1 MLKPSKRKLVFRFV
15 LVTITVLVLFVAARI
30 AFSTQELRAELQDKA
45 AIVATRVAGAAK
57 PTLWGI
63 FEKSVD
69 RRHSGDV
76 ASALLDSELLDKAV
90 TAIAVRGNFGHL
102 FMGKV
107 RMPDGSIEIYDQIA
121 HEDLVLGA
129 SVSANAPIKQGEM
142 TIGTVRVF
150 ATAPPLWESEAKA
163 LLFELAEIIVVTI
176 ILLVGLFYL
185 LEHTV
190 MAPARSMAVARQA
203 FESIGSALFVTDGA
217 GRIVDANSAYY
228 AYARLAE
235 ARDDGKA
242 ALPFDKPGTGAA
254 LNAVLRQKSLPESWE
269 EEAVFRIPGGDGEI
283 NPAPIP
289 VQLRV
294 SAVLD
299 ENRRETGYK
308 VTLIR
313 DMTRQKQ
320 EEENLQHLVEE
331 SSRLSRLAE
340 QANQA
345 KSEFLATM
353 SHELRT
359 PLNAIIGYSE
369 LLLLSKDTLSGE
381 KMADYNNSVLTSG
394 RHLLSLINDILDLS
408 KVDAG
413 KMEIQ
418 LGDVDVLALAD
429 ECVRFLEPVCKQR
442 GIYIQLAI
450 EDRNIP
456 TDQRLLKQVIL
467 NLLSNAVKF
476 SPPGGLV
483 DLIGRAEREG
493 GYMLEIRDRGCGM
506 TEEQIKRALEPF
518 VQLEGSYSRSA
529 EGTGLGLPL
538 VTRFARLLNIDV
550 NISSE
555 PGVGTSVKLTTRAD
569 TVAGMGD
576 DAAASEENQPADTIG
591 PSKSQAA

>member
-45 AIVATRVAGAAK
+45 EIVATRVAGAAK

-129 SVSANAPIKQGEM
+129 SVSANAPIKQGAM

-203 FESIGSALFVTDGA
+203 FESIGSALFVTDSA

-228 AYARLAE
+228 AYAGMAE
-235 ARDDGKA
+235 ARDDGRT

-269 EEAVFRIPGGDGEI
+269 EEAVFRIPGGDGET

-299 ENRRETGYK
+299 ENRHETGYK

-313 DMTRQKQ
+313 DMTQQKQ

-413 KMEIQ
+413 KMEI
-418 LGDVDVLALAD
+418 LLSDVDVLALAD

-450 EDRNIP
+450 EDRKIP

-476 SPPGGLV
+476 SPSGARV
-483 DLIGRAEREG
+483 DLIGAGQGED
-493 GYMLEIRDRGCGM
+493 GYMLEIRDHGRGM
-506 TEEQIKRALEPF
+506 SEEQIKRALEPF

-550 NISSE
+550 TITSE

-576 DAAASEENQPADTIG
+576 DAAASEENQPADTTG

>member
-1 MLKPSKRKLVFRFV
+1 MLKPSKRKFVFRFV
-15 LVTITVLVLFVAARI
+15 LVTIAVLVLFVVVRVT
-30 AFSTQELRAELQDKA
+30 FSIQELRADLQDKA
-45 AIVATRVAGAAK
+45 DIVATRVAGAAK
-57 PTLWGI
+57 PTLWAI
-63 FEKSVD
+63 FEKAVD
-69 RRHSGDV
+69 RRHSGHV

-107 RMPDGSIEIYDQIA
+107 RLPDGSIEIFDQIA

-129 SVSANAPIKQGEM
+129 SVSTTAQIKQGTM

-150 ATAPPLWESEAKA
+150 VTAPPFWESEGKA
-163 LLFELAEIIVVTI
+163 LLFELAEVIVVTI

-185 LEHTV
+185 LENTV

-203 FESIGSALFVTDGA
+203 FEAIGSALFVTDGA

-228 AYARLAE
+228 AYARKAKG
-235 ARDDGKA
+235 RDDGRTS
-242 ALPFDKPGTGAA
+242 LPFDNPGDGKA
-254 LNAVLRQKSLPESWE
+254 LSTVLRRKSLPEYWE
-269 EEAVFRIPGGDGEI
+269 EEALFRIGGGEGG
-283 NPAPIP
+283 AAEALIP

-294 SAVLD
+294 SAVLG

-313 DMTRQKQ
+313 DMTQQK
-320 EEENLQHLVEE
+320 EEEQNLQHLVEE

-369 LLLLSKDTLSGE
+369 LLLLSKDTLTGE
-381 KMADYNNSVLTSG
+381 KAAEYNNSVLTSG

-418 LGDVDVLALAD
+418 LGEVDVLSLAD

-442 GIYIQLAI
+442 GIYIELAI
-450 EDRNIP
+450 EERIIR

-476 SPPGGLV
+476 SPPGALV
-483 DLIGRAEREG
+483 DLTGAGQGED
-493 GYMLEIRDRGCGM
+493 GYVLEIRDRGCGM
-506 TEEQIKRALEPF
+506 TEDQVKRALEPF
-518 VQLEGSYSRSA
+518 VQLEGSYSRTA

-538 VTRFARLLNIDV
+538 VQRFARLLNIDV
-550 NISSE
+550 KIDSE
-555 PGVGTSVKLTTRAD
+555 PGIGTSVKLTTCSGLVSEAAD
-569 TVAGMGD
+569 AEAA
-576 DAAASEENQPADTIG
+576 DAEARENAA
-591 PSKSQAA
+591 PSKSKAA